1 MSLYIAAWRNLATVN
16 GQTAPIVHGH
26 PVFEGV
32 VTVGAGSTQS
42 QAVTDAS
49 AKPGGYYVRLRADE
63 ACHIAIGANPTAT
76 TGNTLKLGAGSVE
89 WVGVP
94 NGHKIA
100 VIAGT

>member
-1 MSLYIAAWRNLATVN
+1 MSLYIAAWRNLAIVN

-32 VTVGAGSTQS
+32 VVVGAGSLQS
-42 QAVTDAS
+42 QPVTDAS

-63 ACHIAIGANPTAT
+63 ACHIAIGTNPTAT
-76 TGNTLKLGAGSVE
+76 TSNALKLGAGAVE

-94 NGHKIA
+94 AGHRVA
-100 VIAGT
+100 VIAGA

>member
-1 MSLYIAAWRNLATVN
+1 MSLYVAAWKSLATVN
-16 GQTAPIVHGH
+16 GYLAPIVNDH

-32 VTVGAGSTQS
+32 VAVGAGSLQS
-42 QAVTDAS
+42 QPVTSAPAS
-49 AKPGGYYVRLRADE
+49 TGGYYVRLRADE

-76 TGNTLKLGAGSVE
+76 TSNALKLGAGSVE

-94 NGHKIA
+94 NGHRIA